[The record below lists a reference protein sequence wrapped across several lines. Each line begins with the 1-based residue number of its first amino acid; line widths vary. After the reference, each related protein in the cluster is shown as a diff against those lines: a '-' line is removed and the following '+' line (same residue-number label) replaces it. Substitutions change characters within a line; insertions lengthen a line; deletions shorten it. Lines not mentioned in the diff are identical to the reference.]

1 MRKTYREKAESKL
14 RNIRILQRQMLSKYG
29 VKSTYETPAELPSRV
44 TKKRYKNIELGYK
57 LVKAEMKRAQ
67 EEETHAHFIVRT
79 AHEERVRSSPNY
91 FKELGRK
98 GNVALQQKLAKL
110 PEEERNKFYRE
121 RSLKAAETRRKKAK
135 EAKQKSKEPVTIE
148 VDIDIDEKGEI
159 KTTQKK
165 KQAEQTEQE
174 AVSMAKVIKENFG
187 EIMALYEALMREM
200 DFVGDQYLSPHQAE
214 YHIANMEEL
223 RAQINN
229 FESAYG
235 DLFDEA
241 LYNSYSRV
249 RHDIDIILYFSDQG
263 DQETINASLSNF
275 NEVIKK
281 AIDDLT

>member
-1 MRKTYREKAESKL
+1 MRKTYRQKAESKL
-14 RNIRILQRQMLSKYG
+14 RSIQILQRQMLSKYG
-29 VKSTYETPAELPSRV
+29 VKSTYEISAELPARV
-44 TKKRYKNIELGYK
+44 TRQRYKNIEGWYK

-110 PEEERNKFYRE
+110 PEEERKKFYRK
-121 RSLKAAETRRKKAK
+121 RSLKAAETRRKKAE

-148 VDIDIDEKGEI
+148 VDIDIDEKGDI
-159 KTTQKK
+159 KTTQKN
-165 KQAEQTEQE
+165 KQEEQTEQE
-174 AVSMAKVIKENFG
+174 AVSMAAVIKENFN
-187 EIMALYEALMREM
+187 EIMSVYEILMEEI
-200 DFVGDQYLSPHQAE
+200 DSVGDQYLSPNQAE
-214 YHIANMEEL
+214 FHVANAEKL
-223 RAQINN
+223 RTRILN

-235 DLFDEA
+235 DLFYEA
-241 LYNSYSRV
+241 LYNAYSRV
-249 RHDIDIILYFSDQG
+249 RHDIDIILYDS
-263 DQETINASLSNF
+263 DQETIDASLSNF